1 MNLVGN
7 QGSTST
13 GQVDQS
19 CMHGL
24 VHKTVTSRTHIPR
37 LQVFVDEA
45 VVVQDVFRIASVGF
59 NFAPNGPRLDL
70 AFL

>member
-1 MNLVGN
+1 
-7 QGSTST
+7 
-13 GQVDQS
+13 
-19 CMHGL
+19 MHGL